1 MGFFSRCFG
10 SGCCKYFMHAR
21 FKFTCVYGVWLLG
34 GSISEIWPHI
44 CQAWPAPPYPHFPNA
59 PPSMSRLLL
68 FFGYNRASPIIKH
81 SLNLMPDAQVCVYL
95 TVHITKLQLQ
105 STFPK
110 PLYIPHSACIHGTLA
125 AENLDVCSA
134 CDPWDTNTQLTMVK
148 DGRPGAGHA
157 FPRQQHMRRRGGYL
171 FLPGFSSLYD
181 AIHGWMTR
189 RMDGKSFMTTMSSIT
204 MSFIICNAS
213 FNRWRVWFLV
223 VPFLLVAHLFWA
235 VCLPA
240 LLVSLCCVL
249 NLLAQP
255 LLFCLWTT

>member
-1 MGFFSRCFG
+1 
-10 SGCCKYFMHAR
+10 
-21 FKFTCVYGVWLLG
+21 
-34 GSISEIWPHI
+34 
-44 CQAWPAPPYPHFPNA
+44 
-59 PPSMSRLLL
+59 
-68 FFGYNRASPIIKH
+68 
-81 SLNLMPDAQVCVYL
+81 
-95 TVHITKLQLQ
+95 
-105 STFPK
+105 
-110 PLYIPHSACIHGTLA
+110 
-125 AENLDVCSA
+125 
-134 CDPWDTNTQLTMVK
+134 
-148 DGRPGAGHA
+148 
-157 FPRQQHMRRRGGYL
+157 
-171 FLPGFSSLYD
+171 
-181 AIHGWMTR
+181 MTR